1 VWSVDVSGVRWSS
14 TDAFT
19 RQADQKALELKSKRM
34 TRPNALIG
42 LLVAMSAL
50 TGCATSGQAGND
62 EEEGGGAVARAAQQ
76 DRERAR
82 ESRRRHD
89 PVPAMKLDNEI
100 GVLETADVE
109 DTLQNHFG
117 DVRACYR
124 RAGKAQQYAGGR
136 VLLRFLVAG
145 DGHAEDVWVV
155 ESSLGNYSVERCLVE
170 VGRRVV
176 FGAPSGRKATTFDY
190 PVEFRSTNQVTVLD
204 IDGLKIDH
212 DLAAFMPQLAACGPV
227 AKEAVAAI
235 MYIEPTG
242 FPGSVGLAAGTAL
255 DEDAGDCVVQT
266 IRRWKMSAVLP
277 GHVLRANFSIPTMI
291 ATADPPRRAVSSA
304 SVRRRRR

>member
-1 VWSVDVSGVRWSS
+1 
-14 TDAFT
+14 
-19 RQADQKALELKSKRM
+19 M
-34 TRPNALIG
+34 TRPTALIG
-42 LLVAMSAL
+42 LLVATFAL
-50 TGCATSGQAGND
+50 VGCATSDEAGED
-62 EEEGGGAVARAAQQ
+62 DGESGGAVARAARQ

-82 ESRRRHD
+82 ESRRRQD
-89 PVPAMKLDNEI
+89 PVPGMKLEHEV

-109 DTLQNHFG
+109 DTLQGHFS

-145 DGHAEDVWVV
+145 DGHAADVWVV

-176 FGAPSGRKATTFDY
+176 FGAPGGGKATTFDY

-227 AKEAVAAI
+227 AKESVAAI
-235 MYIEPTG
+235 MYIEPSG
-242 FPGSVGLAAGTAL
+242 FPGSVGLSAGTAL
-255 DEDAGDCVVQT
+255 DEDAGDCVVQI

-277 GHVLRANFSIPTMI
+277 GHVLRANFSIPTVI
-291 ATADPPRRAVSSA
+291 ATAEPPARRAVSSA
-304 SVRRRRR
+304 SGRRRHR